1 MANIEATVE
10 NGVGRILLNRPQAL
24 NAMDMPMYVAIGKV
38 LDAWVDDPAVRAV
51 TLRGAGKA
59 FCAGGDVRYT
69 LASYRSGD
77 GTLADAGYREEY
89 RVDQLIHA
97 YPKPVAAIVHGICMG
112 GGFALAAY
120 SVHRVM
126 TEQALLA
133 MPENAIGLFPDCA
146 LTWVFARLPGAM
158 GAYLALTGARF
169 GAADALALGLAT
181 HVVAADAAASV
192 EDLLAR
198 AGSLEGLAQL
208 PAAPSPL
215 AEVRARIDATFSG
228 GDVPSIVKALEADG
242 SAWAL
247 TTLAALRSLSPT
259 SLAITLALLH
269 RVREVSLARAFA
281 IDTVLAPRLSRTPEY
296 AEGVRA
302 VIVDKDRNPKWNP
315 PRIEDVDPRAIA
327 ALLDEVEADAA

>member
-24 NAMDMPMYVAIGKV
+24 NAMDMPMYVAIGRA

-69 LASYRSGD
+69 LASYQSGD
-77 GTLADAGYREEY
+77 GRLADEGYREEY

-112 GGFALAAY
+112 GGMALAMY
-120 SVHRVM
+120 SAGRVM
-126 TEQALLA
+126 TEGALLA
-133 MPENAIGLFPDCA
+133 MPENAIGLFPDCG

-158 GAYLALTGARF
+158 GAYLGLTGARF
-169 GAADALALGLAT
+169 GASDALALGLAT
-181 HVVAADAAASV
+181 HVVAADGASSV

-198 AGSLEGLAQL
+198 DGSLDNLVHL
-208 PAAPSPL
+208 PTAPSAL
-215 AEVRARIDATFSG
+215 AAQRARIDATFG
-228 GDVPSIVKALEADG
+228 GNSVSAIVKALEADG
-242 SAWAL
+242 SPWAE
-247 TTLAALRSLSPT
+247 TTLATLRGLSPT
-259 SLAITLALLH
+259 SLAITLELLR
-269 RVREVSLARAFA
+269 RVRDVSLARAFA
-281 IDTVLAPRLSRTPEY
+281 IDGVLAPRLSRTPEY

-302 VIVDKDRNPKWNP
+302 VIVDKDHTPKWEP

-327 ALLDEVEADAA
+327 ALLDEVEARAA